1 MKDQRMLEIPRYFT
15 ANVWK
20 LVLGIIL
27 VAAAVGLALDPAPR
41 AAAIDNPERWTA
53 PAMFALVGLPLI
65 ASNVRLLAR
74 RPPWLRATAA
84 GIWFGGG
91 PIIPWHEIKGVYEA
105 GAPIRRY
112 GYSVRTRAIAFSFHR
127 TRTLF
132 KLPSSLW
139 LTTIAVGDVKVS
151 VLAANEQPSAL
162 VFQLEAMRMKACGNE
177 DGTVPGA
184 AEVPVARVVP
194 RS

>member
-1 MKDQRMLEIPRYFT
+1 MLEIPRYFT

-74 RPPWLRATAA
+74 RGPQVAPPAVEVDA
-84 GIWFGGG
+84 GEEQQEPGLEDPDHDDDQAEPVPAEDPLDHG
-91 PIIPWHEIKGVYEA
+91 PDEDRPGQDAVDDQEV
-105 GAPIRRY
+105 
-112 GYSVRTRAIAFSFHR
+112 
-127 TRTLF
+127 
-132 KLPSSLW
+132 
-139 LTTIAVGDVKVS
+139 AVGGVVG
-151 VLAANEQPSAL
+151 E
-162 VFQLEAMRMKACGNE
+162 E
-177 DGTVPGA
+177 
-184 AEVPVARVVP
+184 ARVFDGRQP
-194 RS
+194 